1 LTGGFV
7 ADAPALTGTAS
18 RPQLT
23 SSEAA
28 STSGCSITPE
38 AGPIGALV
46 TDNWDPSAG
55 VALLQADYAVAAD
68 GSTRYRTVQAAVDA
82 AVAAGG
88 SMRRYI
94 SVAPG
99 TYTEVVCVPAAA
111 PPLTLFGLG
120 GSPASTTIRFGNAN
134 PTPKPTGSAT
144 HPCASNA
151 AS

>member
-1 LTGGFV
+1 MTVSRWLLLSSTLALAAGV
-7 ADAPALTGTAS
+7 VTDAPALTGTAS

-28 STSGCSITPE
+28 NQTVARHLAQ

-88 SMRRYI
+88 S
-94 SVAPG
+94 
-99 TYTEVVCVPAAA
+99 
-111 PPLTLFGLG
+111 
-120 GSPASTTIRFGNAN
+120 
-134 PTPKPTGSAT
+134 
-144 HPCASNA
+144 
-151 AS
+151 